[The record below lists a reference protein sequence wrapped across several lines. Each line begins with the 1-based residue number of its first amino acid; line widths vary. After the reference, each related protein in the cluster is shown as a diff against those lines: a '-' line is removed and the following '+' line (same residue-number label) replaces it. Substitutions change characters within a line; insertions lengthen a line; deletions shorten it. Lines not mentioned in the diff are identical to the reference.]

1 MTEEQKEIVKKWF
14 AEGLSL
20 SQVQTRLKSELGID
34 MTYFDVR
41 MLQIDL
47 KAEIIDKPANEPEP
61 ENPAETDGNAAEE
74 ESNAAVPVDNDGE
87 NDMSGETDDTLSGGV
102 SISVDTIVIPGA
114 AVSGDVTFSD
124 GVTAKWLM
132 DPYGRMGLEN
142 VSKEGYQPS
151 PQDVAAFQKLLIA
164 ELRKRGMA

>member
-20 SQVQTRLKSELGID
+20 SQVQTKLKSELGID

-61 ENPAETDGNAAEE
+61 ETPAKADETAEE
-74 ESNAAVPVDNDGE
+74 EPDAAIPGE
-87 NDMSGETDDTLSGGV
+87 DDTGNDMPGEPDDNLSGGV

-151 PQDVAAFQKLLIA
+151 SQDVAAFQKLLIA

>member
-61 ENPAETDGNAAEE
+61 ETPAETDETAEE
-74 ESNAAVPVDNDGE
+74 EPDAAIPGEDDTGNDLPGE
-87 NDMSGETDDTLSGGV
+87 PDDTLSSGV